1 MDKLRER
8 YYQLTKQ
15 KAQSNMTKSMLE
27 KYITWYD
34 QVKKEPSLI
43 VLKELQQ
50 LLKGKS
56 FITSSPTCNTR
67 RVQLVREYQGKKHEV
82 SMLPD
87 GGFFYGGKQYKSLSR
102 IAREITG
109 TNWNGKLFFRVSGA
123 KATR

>member
-1 MDKLRER
+1 MDKLREK

-15 KAQSNMTKSMLE
+15 KAPSNMTKSMLE
-27 KYITWYD
+27 KYIIWYD

-50 LLKGKS
+50 LLKG
-56 FITSSPTCNTR
+56 TSAPTCNAC

-82 SMLPD
+82 SMHPD
-87 GGFFYGGKQYKSLSR
+87 GCFFYGGKQYKSLSR

-109 TNWNGKLFFRVSGA
+109 TNWNGKLFFRVSGT
-123 KATR
+123 KVTR